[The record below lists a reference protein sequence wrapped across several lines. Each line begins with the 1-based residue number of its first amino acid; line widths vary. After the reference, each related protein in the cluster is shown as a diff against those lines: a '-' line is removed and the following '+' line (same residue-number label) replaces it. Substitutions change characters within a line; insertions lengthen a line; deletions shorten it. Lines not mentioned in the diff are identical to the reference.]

1 MFPVSFLPP
10 RFKII
15 QFNSMFSLRL
25 ETRAIFQIGSK
36 QLLVSLHLMQAV
48 VYFYNDL

>member
-10 RFKII
+10 RFKIK
-15 QFNSMFSLRL
+15 SMFSLRL

-48 VYFYNDL
+48 IYFYNDL